1 MVREMV
7 ELKDWLNSINQTK
20 KNLLDEDRTLEKE
33 YPPYIVNKCLSG
45 SIDCIMFVNELN
57 INNRLDRKLQY
68 DFLINTVRT
77 KKRFSPWIKKE
88 KIKDLEYVK
97 SYYGYSTEK
106 AEQALRILSEE
117 QINFIKQKLDVGGTK

>member
-1 MVREMV
+1 M

-20 KNLLDEDRTLEKE
+20 KNLLDEDPNLEKE

-45 SIDCIMFVNELN
+45 SIDCIMLVNELN
-57 INNRLDRKLQY
+57 MNHALGKKLQY

-77 KKRFSPWIKKE
+77 KKRFSPWVKKE

-97 SYYGYSTEK
+97 SYYGYSNEK
-106 AEQALRILSEE
+106 AEQALRILSKE
-117 QINFIKQKLDVGGTK
+117 QIDFIKQKLDVGGTK